1 MLEADKSQS
10 MVDSEVASVKSST
23 TLSPDNQ
30 KDDYSGHDSAPYNS
44 PAKRGDYGHDEA

>member
-10 MVDSEVASVKSST
+10 LVDSAVSEVKGST

-30 KDDYSGHDSAPYNS
+30 KDTYSGHDSAPYNS
-44 PAKRGDYGHDEA
+44 QAKKGDYGHDED